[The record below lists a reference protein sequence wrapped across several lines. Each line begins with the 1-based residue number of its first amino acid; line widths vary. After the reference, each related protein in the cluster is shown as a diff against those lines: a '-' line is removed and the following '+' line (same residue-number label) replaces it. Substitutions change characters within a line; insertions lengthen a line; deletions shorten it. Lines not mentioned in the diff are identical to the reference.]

1 MPAKVLIVDD
11 NNVLLEMWFAIFSM
25 EGFTVITAENGSEG
39 YKAAERERPDIIIT
53 DINMPKLDGTN
64 MIKMLRAHP
73 DLSKVPIVAVSAY
86 GGRQG
91 KGALK
96 AGANRLMQ
104 KPVETDKLIESVK
117 ELLELDRKLD

>member
-1 MPAKVLIVDD
+1 
-11 NNVLLEMWFAIFSM
+11 MWFAIFSM

-64 MIKMLRAHP
+64 MIKRLRAHP
-73 DLSKVPIVAVSAY
+73 DFSNVPIVAVSAY

-91 KGALK
+91 EEALK
-96 AGANRLMQ
+96 AGANLLMQ
-104 KPVETDKLIESVK
+104 KPVETDEIIETVK
-117 ELLELDRKLD
+117 ELLGLDRKLD